1 MSIEGPVQNLWA
13 GAVFVIAGE
22 LMFASMGVGIR
33 LVAAELPNESVVFFR
48 NLFSL
53 FLLTPWLLRSGV
65 GGFKTSVP
73 HLHLTRGIAGVS
85 AMYCFFYAIANIP
98 LADAMLLKLTAPLF
112 MPLLALW
119 WLSEPIAPRV
129 WLAIAIGFCGVLVI
143 LGPGLEGTSPVA
155 LTALLGGV
163 FAAAAK
169 VTVRRLSRSEPPLRI
184 VFYFALTAALV
195 SSIPMAWS
203 WQTPSPLAFC
213 WLLAIALFATL
224 GQLCLTNGLCLAP
237 AARMGSFAYFGV
249 IFGAAYGWLLWDEVL
264 MWWTVAGT
272 ILIVTAGML
281 AASRPTATKPPASP
295 VPAPHPQESPL
306 VP

>member
-1 MSIEGPVQNLWA
+1 MPFERPAQNLWA
-13 GAVFVIAGE
+13 GAVFVVAGE

-33 LVAAELPNESVVFFR
+33 FVAAELPNESVVFFR

-53 FLLTPWLLRSGV
+53 FLLTPWLLRRGV
-65 GGFKTSVP
+65 GGFKTGVP
-73 HLHLTRGIAGVS
+73 HLHLLRGIAGVS
-85 AMYCFFYAIANIP
+85 AMYCFFYAIASIP

-119 WLSEPIAPRV
+119 WLREPVAPRV
-129 WLAIAIGFCGVLVI
+129 WLALAIGFFGVLFI
-143 LGPGLEGTSPVA
+143 LRPGPGGMSSVA
-155 LTALLGGV
+155 LIALLGGV

-184 VFYFALTAALV
+184 VFYFALSAALV
-195 SSIPMAWS
+195 SSIPMSWS
-203 WQTPSPLAFC
+203 WQTPSPSAFG

-224 GQLCLTNGLCLAP
+224 GQLCLTNGLSLAP
-237 AARMGSFAYFGV
+237 AARMGSFGYFSV
-249 IFGAAYGWLLWDEVL
+249 IFGAAYGWLFWDEVL

-281 AASRPTATKPPASP
+281 AASRPVADKPLASP
-295 VPAPHPQESPL
+295 VSAPRPQES
-306 VP
+306 